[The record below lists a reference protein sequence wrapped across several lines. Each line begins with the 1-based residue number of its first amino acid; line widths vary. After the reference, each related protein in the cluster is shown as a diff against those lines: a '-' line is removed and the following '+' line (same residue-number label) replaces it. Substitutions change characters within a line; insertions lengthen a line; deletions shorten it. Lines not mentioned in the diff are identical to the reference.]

1 VFPDPLGDSLTRL
14 EQLQLWDNKLSGTL
28 SPGLANLGLLREL
41 WLQRN
46 RISGALP
53 PELLALPQLHVFVAC
68 VPSLR
73 SIVRLFVRWFVRSF
87 DCRSCI
93 PFFSPCSTRKQTTR
107 VRRRLDRSRRRGA
120 GGARI
125 AHAVCA
131 ERRGCHLDT
140 EPQRR
145 GERARGRRRR
155 RSRRLRSSTAAGQ
168 RRPNSRATRC

>member
-1 VFPDPLGDSLTRL
+1 MFPDPLGDSLTRL

-73 SIVRLFVRWFVRSF
+73 SLDRSIVRSMIVRSF
-87 DCRSCI
+87 DYRSCI

-120 GGARI
+120 GGAQI

-131 ERRGCHLDT
+131 ERCGCHLDA

-145 GERARGRRRR
+145 GERARGR
-155 RSRRLRSSTAAGQ
+155 
-168 RRPNSRATRC
+168 